1 MGEQR
6 GVHQHF
12 VVEKI
17 VAIAEH
23 HVAVDYQQAS
33 EFLRL
38 VHGDILIG
46 AALAL
51 QALAHTQ
58 AEGSTRFVG
67 DFGKPVF
74 FVQSH
79 WGFATGPRPLTIKE
93 TLETEAMDTE
103 NRDALPEDSAA
114 ACYGIE
120 RWGGAYFGVNADGHM
135 VARPRVDAPEVDL
148 AQLAEE
154 LVAGGIQ
161 LPVLVRFGDLLRRR
175 IGELVATFNQARADY
190 NYKAAYRV
198 VYPIKVNQERHVVR
212 EIVRERPEHLGLEAG
227 SKPELLAVLGLARR
241 GSVVVVNGYKDQEYL
256 RLALAGQLMGYRMY
270 IVLEKPDEL
279 DLLLEEAERMG
290 VEPQVG
296 MRIRLANVASGKW
309 AQSGGEKSKFGLT
322 AAESIAAIERLRAA
336 DKLDWLRLLHMH
348 LGSQVA
354 NIHDIQRG
362 LAETARWYVE
372 IRALGAPVE
381 VVDVGGGLGVDYEG
395 SRSRSDCS
403 VNYSL
408 AQYAEVIVRAL
419 SEAAAAAGEPE
430 PAIISESGRALTA
443 HHAVMLTTV
452 VSTERPPEAMPATL
466 AEDAPTP
473 LRDLWSAYGYVDK
486 GNPQEVHADAV
497 YWMSELQSMFRLG
510 ALSLP
515 QRAQAEAI
523 YAALCR
529 RVLEK
534 LKPVRASDWE
544 FHDQLVERLADRM
557 FINLSIFQS
566 LPDVWAIGQVFPIV
580 PIARLNEVPTRRAI
594 LHDLTCDS
602 DGRIDRY
609 VTGEALETTLPVH
622 EPNGEPYRL
631 GIFMIGAYQEIL
643 GDMHNLFGDT
653 HAVNVEVGPD
663 GYRIRDTR
671 EGDHAEDL
679 LRYVHIQQG
688 ALARTWRR
696 RLARSGISV
705 ERRNEL
711 LRLLENGL
719 KSYTYLD
726 R

>member
-1 MGEQR
+1 
-6 GVHQHF
+6 
-12 VVEKI
+12 
-17 VAIAEH
+17 
-23 HVAVDYQQAS
+23 
-33 EFLRL
+33 
-38 VHGDILIG
+38 
-46 AALAL
+46 
-51 QALAHTQ
+51 
-58 AEGSTRFVG
+58 
-67 DFGKPVF
+67 
-74 FVQSH
+74 
-79 WGFATGPRPLTIKE
+79 
-93 TLETEAMDTE
+93 MDSE
-103 NRDALPEDSAA
+103 NRDISAEESAA
-114 ACYGIE
+114 ARYGIE
-120 RWGGAYFGVNADGHM
+120 RWGGAYFGVNAEGHL
-135 VARPRVDAPEVDL
+135 VARPRADAPEVDL
-148 AQLAEE
+148 ARLADE
-154 LVAGGIQ
+154 LVAGGLQ

-175 IGELVATFNQARADY
+175 IRELVDTFNQVRAEY
-190 NYKAAYRV
+190 NYKAPYRV

-241 GSVVVVNGYKDQEYL
+241 GSTVVVNGYKDRECL

-270 IVLEKPDEL
+270 IVIEKPDEL
-279 DLLLEEAERMG
+279 ELLLEEAENMG

-296 MRIRLANVASGKW
+296 MRIRLANAAAGKW
-309 AQSGGEKSKFGLT
+309 AQTGGEKSKFGLT
-322 AAESIAAIERLRAA
+322 AAELIAAIERLRKAG
-336 DKLDWLRLLHMH
+336 KLDWLRLLHVH

-362 LAETARWYVE
+362 LSETARWYVE
-372 IRALGAPVE
+372 TRALGAPVE

-408 AQYAEVIVRAL
+408 AQYAEVIVRTL
-419 SEAAAAAGEPE
+419 SEAATAAGEPE

-443 HHAVMLTTV
+443 HHAVMLTKV
-452 VSTERPPEAMPATL
+452 VSTERPPETEP
-466 AEDAPTP
+466 EPPGDDAPNP
-473 LRDLWSAYGYVDK
+473 LRDLWSAYEYVDE
-486 GNPQEVHADAV
+486 GNPQEVHADAA
-497 YWMSELQSMFRLG
+497 YWVSELQSMFRLG
-510 ALSLP
+510 LISLP

-529 RVLEK
+529 RVLAK

-566 LPDVWAIGQVFPIV
+566 LPDIWAIDQVFPIV
-580 PIARLNEVPTRRAI
+580 PVARLHEAPRRRAI

-609 VTGEALETTLPVH
+609 VTAEALETTLPVH
-622 EPNGEPYRL
+622 EPDDKPYVL

-653 HAVNVEVGPD
+653 HAVNVEVGPE
-663 GYRIRDTR
+663 GYKIRDTR
-671 EGDHAEDL
+671 DGDNAEDM

-696 RLARSGISV
+696 RLARSEVST
-705 ERRNEL
+705 ERRAEL
-711 LRLLENGL
+711 LKLLERGL

>member
-1 MGEQR
+1 
-6 GVHQHF
+6 
-12 VVEKI
+12 
-17 VAIAEH
+17 
-23 HVAVDYQQAS
+23 
-33 EFLRL
+33 
-38 VHGDILIG
+38 
-46 AALAL
+46 
-51 QALAHTQ
+51 
-58 AEGSTRFVG
+58 
-67 DFGKPVF
+67 
-74 FVQSH
+74 
-79 WGFATGPRPLTIKE
+79 
-93 TLETEAMDTE
+93 MDTE
-103 NRDALPEDSAA
+103 TPDTLSEDSAA
-114 ACYGIE
+114 ARYGID
-120 RWGGAYFGVNADGHM
+120 RWGGAYFGVNARGHL
-135 VARPRVDAPEVDL
+135 VARPRADGPEVDL
-148 AQLAEE
+148 ARLADE
-154 LVAGGIQ
+154 LVAGGLQ

-175 IGELVATFNQARADY
+175 IRELVDTFNQARADY
-190 NYKAAYRV
+190 NYKAPYRV

-227 SKPELLAVLGLARR
+227 SKPELLAVLGHARR
-241 GSVVVVNGYKDQEYL
+241 GSVVVVNGYKDRECL

-270 IVLEKPDEL
+270 IVIEKPDEL
-279 DLLLEEAERMG
+279 ELLLEEAEKMG

-296 MRIRLANVASGKW
+296 MRIRLANAAAGKW
-309 AQSGGEKSKFGLT
+309 AQTGGEKSKFGLT
-322 AAESIAAIERLRAA
+322 AAELIAAIERLREVG
-336 DKLDWLRLLHMH
+336 KLDWLRLLHVH

-362 LAETARWYVE
+362 LSETARWYVE
-372 IRALGAPVE
+372 TRALGAPVE

-408 AQYAEVIVRAL
+408 AQYAEVIVRTL

-443 HHAVMLTTV
+443 HHAVMLTKV
-452 VSTERPPEAMPATL
+452 VSTERPPEIEPEAPP
-466 AEDAPTP
+466 EDAPTP
-473 LRDLWSAYGYVDK
+473 LRDLWSAYEYVDE
-486 GNPQEVHADAV
+486 GNPQEVHADAA
-497 YWMSELQSMFRLG
+497 YWVSELQSMFRLG
-510 ALSLP
+510 LLSLP

-529 RVLEK
+529 RVLAR

-544 FHDQLVERLADRM
+544 FQDQLIEKLADRM

-566 LPDVWAIGQVFPIV
+566 LPDIWAIDQVFPIV
-580 PIARLNEVPTRRAI
+580 PVARLNEMPTRRAI

-622 EPNGEPYRL
+622 EPNGEPYVF

-663 GYRIRDTR
+663 GYKIRDTR
-671 EGDHAEDL
+671 DGDNAEDM

-688 ALARTWRR
+688 TLARTWRR
-696 RLARSGISV
+696 RLARSDISA
-705 ERRNEL
+705 ERRAEL
-711 LRLLENGL
+711 LRLLERGL